1 MHILVG
7 TDAQW
12 VLDDV
17 LAALG
22 APDTSFVVCRDGRDV
37 PSVVAARTPDL
48 AVLDSQFGTMGAMAV
63 TMNLRLDHSSHRIP
77 HVPALI
83 LLDRSADVQ
92 LAKRCGAE
100 GWIVKP
106 LDALRLRLAARTVAG
121 GGAWHDRPVDGAG
134 AASGAVAA
142 PSA

>member
-1 MHILVG
+1 VHILVG

-12 VLDDV
+12 VLDEV
-17 LAALG
+17 LASLG

-37 PSVVAARTPDL
+37 SAVVSARTPDL

-77 HVPALI
+77 HVPVLI

-92 LAKRCGAE
+92 LARRCGAE
-100 GWIVKP
+100 GWVVKP
-106 LDALRLRLAARTVAG
+106 LDALRLRLAARAVAG
-121 GGAWHDRPVDGAG
+121 GGAWHDGPVGDTGAS
-134 AASGAVAA
+134 SGAVAS

>member
-1 MHILVG
+1 
-7 TDAQW
+7 
-12 VLDDV
+12 
-17 LAALG
+17 
-22 APDTSFVVCRDGRDV
+22 
-37 PSVVAARTPDL
+37 
-48 AVLDSQFGTMGAMAV
+48 
-63 TMNLRLDHSSHRIP
+63 MNLRLDHSSHRIP

-106 LDALRLRLAARTVAG
+106 LDALRLRLAARAVAG
-121 GGAWHDRPVDGAG
+121 GGAWHDGPVDRAG
-134 AASGAVAA
+134 STSEAVAA